1 MVTDWRSGARASIAG
16 RKPSGGWSAAVSCWP
31 SKGDR
36 RWPAPQPS
44 PSRTTKT
51 SGSLRPSKGGPV
63 TDDDGPLSFREFMA
77 GVGAMAMGTTTYE
90 WILDQEPADDTLAGW
105 TWPPKVPC
113 WVFTH
118 RELPGVPGAQVEFT
132 SAGIARNGDFVAAK
146 FSVAP

>member
-1 MVTDWRSGARASIAG
+1 VSLTQYYAAPSLDGFIADADNSLDWLLT
-16 RKPSGGWSAAVSCWP
+16 RK
-31 SKGDR
+31 
-36 RWPAPQPS
+36 
-44 PSRTTKT
+44 
-51 SGSLRPSKGGPV
+51 
-63 TDDDGPLSFREFMA
+63 TDDDGPLSFCEFMA

-118 RELPGVPGAQVEFT
+118 RELPGVPG
-132 SAGIARNGDFVAAK
+132 DFVAAK

>member
-1 MVTDWRSGARASIAG
+1 MSLAQYY
-16 RKPSGGWSAAVSCWP
+16 AA
-31 SKGDR
+31 
-36 RWPAPQPS
+36 PS
-44 PSRTTKT
+44 PD
-51 SGSLRPSKGGPV
+51 GFIADANNSLDWLLTRK
-63 TDDDGPLSFREFMA
+63 TDDDGPLSFRMFMA